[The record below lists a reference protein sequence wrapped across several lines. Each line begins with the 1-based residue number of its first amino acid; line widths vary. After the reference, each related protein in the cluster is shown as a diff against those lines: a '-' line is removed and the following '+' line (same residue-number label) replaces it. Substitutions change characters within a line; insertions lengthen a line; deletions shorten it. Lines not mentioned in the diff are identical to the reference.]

1 MGYNTMWY
9 TKLHDLVAAAA
20 AAGVPLWH
28 RDCEMPHQRT
38 RRGVEARLA
47 PSARG
52 VPLEGGVTAF
62 CWGSRFGARLRIRR
76 CVLGTTTTSRF
87 RMMSESSLSF
97 DFDVRRR
104 CIGDE
109 VGREDLLKG
118 DAAVVLP
125 SFPFHL
131 LLLLLLLLQLQLLLG
146 DTMNGSTL
154 A

>member
-1 MGYNTMWY
+1 MWY

-20 AAGVPLWH
+20 SARVPLWH
-28 RDCEMPHQRT
+28 RDREMPHQRT

-47 PSARG
+47 PRARG
-52 VPLEGGVTAF
+52 VPLQGGVTAF
-62 CWGSRFGARLRIRR
+62 CWGSRFGARLRLGC
-76 CVLGTTTTSRF
+76 CVLRTTATSRL
-87 RMMSESSLSF
+87 RMMSESSLLF

-104 CIGDE
+104 RIGDE

-125 SFPFHL
+125 SSPFHL
-131 LLLLLLLLQLQLLLG
+131 LLLLLLLLQLLLG